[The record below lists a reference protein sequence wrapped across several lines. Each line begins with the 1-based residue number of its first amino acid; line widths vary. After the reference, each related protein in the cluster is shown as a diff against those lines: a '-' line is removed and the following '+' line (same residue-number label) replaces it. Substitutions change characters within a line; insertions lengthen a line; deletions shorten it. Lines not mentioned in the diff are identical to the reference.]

1 MHIMFIKI
9 VGISFILTMWYV
21 NERIK
26 KAKNGETTSFIL
38 TMWYVNIFEFLKAW
52 YLNNCFILTMWYVN
66 IK

>member
-38 TMWYVNIFEFLKAW
+38 TMWYVNRGLPW
-52 YLNNCFILTMWYVN
+52 LWDSNHSSFILTMWYVN
-66 IK
+66 R